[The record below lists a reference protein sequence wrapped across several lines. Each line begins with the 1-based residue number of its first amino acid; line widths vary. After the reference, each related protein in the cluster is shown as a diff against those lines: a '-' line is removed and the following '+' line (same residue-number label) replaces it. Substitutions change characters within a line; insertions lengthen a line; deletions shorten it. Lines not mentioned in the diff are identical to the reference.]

1 MSKPKNKKQNESSD
15 NTGKQFLD
23 SPVDT
28 PEDSSRR
35 NLLKGAG
42 LIGAAVAGSSGTI
55 IAQESNPSETSAQEL
70 EALEVLTAVEAEVLE
85 ALCDV
90 LIPSDENGPGASEAR
105 AAHYIDRALSAHNKE
120 YREDYFVSLNAINE
134 HAQRT
139 YNNSFARLQ
148 RSQQNSLIA
157 ALQNDDIAGCS
168 PGSAAFFSL
177 VRSHTI
183 DGTFC
188 DPYYGGNR
196 DFVGWD
202 LLRYPGVRLGV
213 SPEEV
218 AAGAALAPTHQ
229 SAYENNSYTKQPANS
244 ASSGATGASDD

>member
-1 MSKPKNKKQNESSD
+1 MSKPTNKNENKR
-15 NTGKQFLD
+15 TAGKQLPD
-23 SPVDT
+23 SPADN
-28 PEDSSRR
+28 SRR
-35 NLLKGAG
+35 SLLKGAGLGAG
-42 LIGAAVAGSSGTI
+42 LIGAAVAGPSSTL
-55 IAQESNPSETSAQEL
+55 IAQESNSSESSAREL

-90 LIPSDENGPGASEAR
+90 LIPSDDNGPGAREAR
-105 AAHYIDRALSAHNKE
+105 AAHYIDRALGAHNE
-120 YREDYFVSLNAINE
+120 EFREDYFVSLNAINE

-139 YNNSFARLQ
+139 YNNVFADLQ
-148 RSQQNSLIA
+148 ASQQNAVVA
-157 ALQNDDIAGCS
+157 ALQNDEVSGCS

-202 LLRYPGVRLGV
+202 LLRYPGVRL
-213 SPEEV
+213 SASADDV
-218 AAGAALAPTHQ
+218 AAGASLLPTHQ
-229 SAYENNSYTKQPANS
+229 SAYDNSSYTKDPG
-244 ASSGATGASDD
+244 SGTQSGGRSASDD